1 MPSNYDNA
9 AWFYDRLS
17 RLVYGRALINAQAAL
32 LPLIPRHAKV
42 LIAGG
47 GTGWIIEEI
56 AKIHPENLTIVY
68 VELSEKMMSLSKQ
81 RNPGNNKMIYINSP
95 VEEAPLNN
103 DFDVVITSFLFDN
116 FLPETFNKV
125 FYHLHSLLK
134 PGALWINTDFQLS
147 GKWWQPLLLK
157 SMYLFF
163 KTLGCMEAKRLAD
176 IDPYFKKEFY
186 QILTQKSFFNHFIS
200 TTAYKKLMQ

>member
-17 RLVYGRALINAQAAL
+17 RLVYGRALVNAQAAL
-32 LPLIPRHAKV
+32 LPLIPPNAKV
-42 LIAGG
+42 LVAGG

-56 AKIHPENLTIVY
+56 TKIHSSGLIIIY
-68 VELSEKMMSLSKQ
+68 VELSENMMKLSKQ
-81 RNPGNNKMIYINSP
+81 RNPGGNKIIYINSP
-95 VEEAPLNN
+95 VEEASLNN
-103 DFDVVITSFLFDN
+103 DVDVVITSFLFDN
-116 FLPETFNKV
+116 FLPETFHRV
-125 FYHLHSLLK
+125 FYYLHRLLK

-163 KTLGCMEAKRLAD
+163 KLLGCMEAKRLTDA
-176 IDPYFKKEFY
+176 DPYFKEGSY
-186 QILTQKSFFNHFIS
+186 QILTKKSFFNDFIS
-200 TTAYKKLMQ
+200 TTAYKKLI